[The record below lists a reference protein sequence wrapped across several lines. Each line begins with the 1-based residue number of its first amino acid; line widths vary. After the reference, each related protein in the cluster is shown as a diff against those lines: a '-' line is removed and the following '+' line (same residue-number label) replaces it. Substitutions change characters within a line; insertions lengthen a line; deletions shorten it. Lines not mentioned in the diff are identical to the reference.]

1 MSINEENSENET
13 NLNNNNNNKND
24 FIYSLQRDKE
34 YINSL
39 YVIKKS
45 FEIEK
50 NLEKIY
56 GSTRE
61 KNFNIII
68 TKYSNISFKNNSIEY
83 SRLKSTTELIEENI
97 VLVEN
102 LWLEETEDNS
112 GLYHLY
118 ISEFTKSTY
127 RNEYNLI
134 SLNHYFNL
142 NHTESSYK
150 QNIIILLQLLQK
162 IKSIHYNN
170 NFALMNLSPNNIYFN
185 KNDQRIYLAPPLIV
199 SLPHVLHQDIW
210 YSPPEECYLEK
221 NIFEDI
227 QMGIKYDIWSIGCIL
242 CEMFFVVIPLFQSFS
257 RREKMKKII
266 DVLGVPKIEDIDYMS
281 NQEYSFIQSTNDE
294 GNKKYNK
301 LKEILL
307 VDNKELNFTSVN
319 STIKKLILEIIIK
332 SLCYNRQKRI
342 SIDEMINQID
352 YLYDRYIKEKPM
364 KIDAM
369 NIINR
374 DNLMQ
379 LNAPII
385 NISLNPYNSKKNS
398 LNTLNS
404 LNTNN
409 YDNIYNINNNSNNN
423 LELSNEENNETE
435 NNINN
440 LDNEI
445 NTDMIKNY
453 DSFISDRN
461 SSIIN
466 NNNDLIEDKIQNI
479 NNNRHNNINK
489 NFSKFGSLSSISSNK
504 NYNNKAYLTSL
515 TTNNYGHN
523 YSNIT
528 EQSLLTATEIN
539 KKIKENEDAEYAKLQ
554 NRKLIFIFN

>member
-1 MSINEENSENET
+1 MSINEENSENEIT
-13 NLNNNNNNKND
+13 TKNNNINKND
-24 FIYSLQRDKE
+24 FIYSLLRDKE
-34 YINSL
+34 YIKSL
-39 YVIKKS
+39 YVIKKAC
-45 FEIEK
+45 EIEK

-61 KNFNIII
+61 KKFNIII
-68 TKYSNISFKNNSIEY
+68 TKYSNLTFKNNSIEY

-102 LWLEETEDNS
+102 LWIEETEDNS
-112 GLYHLY
+112 GLYNLY

-134 SLNHYFNL
+134 SLNHYFNS

-150 QNIIILLQLLQK
+150 QNIILLLQLLQK
-162 IKSIHYNN
+162 IKSIHYDN

-185 KNDQRIYLAPPLIV
+185 KNDQRIYFAPPLIV
-199 SLPHVLHQDIW
+199 TLPPVLPPDLW

-221 NIFEDI
+221 NSFDDI
-227 QMGIKYDIWSIGCIL
+227 TSGIKYDIWSIGCIL
-242 CEMFFVVIPLFQSFS
+242 CEMFFVVTPMFQSFS

-266 DVLGVPKIEDIDYMS
+266 DVLGIPKIEDIDYMS

-319 STIKKLILEIIIK
+319 NNIKKLILEIIIK
-332 SLCYNRQKRI
+332 SLCYNRKKRI

-364 KIDAM
+364 KIDAI

-385 NISLNPYNSKKNS
+385 NISLNPYNSKQNS

-404 LNTNN
+404 LNTNT
-409 YDNIYNINNNSNNN
+409 YDNIYNINNDSNNN

-440 LDNEI
+440 EI
-445 NTDMIKNY
+445 NTDVIKNY

-461 SSIIN
+461 SSVI
-466 NNNDLIEDKIQNI
+466 NNNDLIEDKIKNI
-479 NNNRHNNINK
+479 NNNRHNMNK
-489 NFSKFGSLSSISSNK
+489 NFSKFASLSSISSNK
-504 NYNNKAYLTSL
+504 NYNNNKAYLTSL
-515 TTNNYGHN
+515 TTNNYAHN

-528 EQSLLTATEIN
+528 EQSLITATEIN

-554 NRKLIFIFN
+554 NRKLIFIFI